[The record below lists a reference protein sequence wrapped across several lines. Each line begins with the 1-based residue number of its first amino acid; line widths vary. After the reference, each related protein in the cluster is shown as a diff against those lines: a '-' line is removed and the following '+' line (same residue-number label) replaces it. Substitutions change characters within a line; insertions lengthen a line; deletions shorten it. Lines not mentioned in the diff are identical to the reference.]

1 MPIYEKR
8 TDRDRQEEARAIL
21 SEYWKVDIYDVPRFY
36 QCDWQLMRN
45 ERTYAFAEYKWRSYS
60 STQIDEWGGF
70 KLKLSKYIHGA
81 QLLEWTGVPWLFV
94 ADLTDGLFLYKMEEV
109 VQPETI
115 GRFGTTR
122 RGDKNDLEP
131 AIIIPMEEFEDISIK
146 RNWWIK
152 KNWSSL
158 CWRGRSKVFVQ
169 WRANSE
175 VTRHCSGESPYVGLD
190 FWALSRVRT
199 SKWS

>member
-1 MPIYEKR
+1 MRKLKGGNYVEQYFSYACFFIPVSGADWLFSRDVFYSQGRHHNHRQNRQLMPIYEKR

-146 RNWWIK
+146 RN
-152 KNWSSL
+152 
-158 CWRGRSKVFVQ
+158 
-169 WRANSE
+169 
-175 VTRHCSGESPYVGLD
+175 
-190 FWALSRVRT
+190 
-199 SKWS
+199 